1 METARPHPK
10 PYSPLLAE
18 CLKTLREREADLH
31 ARGILHAGVFGS
43 VARGEERENSDI
55 DVVVEVKSGIGFG
68 TIGLMN
74 LKEELTHVFARDVD
88 IIDRR
93 GLKSPKHDCI
103 LEDIILAF

>member
-1 METARPHPK
+1 MVLGAIRPLELTCYTTPESAMETARPYPK

-55 DVVVEVKSGIGFG
+55 DVVVATCNRKGSG
-68 TIGLMN
+68 LQSA
-74 LKEELTHVFARDVD
+74 HFADGINCD
-88 IIDRR
+88 
-93 GLKSPKHDCI
+93 
-103 LEDIILAF
+103 